1 MNEFIEV
8 ASILPFRQ
16 CGCIMLECKF
26 YHRALPPLERA
37 LAMYEVARDA
47 KSNFKEAT
55 GASAQAAAKL
65 NLATARLGFLVG
77 QCYSGMVLDEWYTPP
92 AVYEFAKD
100 TYVAPAA
107 PTDHGPSSEFDGM
120 RASWPWPAHCPQAQ
134 AALSSAPPEIRRKFE
149 ALVQRVETE
158 KTEAR
163 SLALRH
169 YERAL
174 AVINQQTFAGMA
186 PPNFVDM
193 SEQIQIGLA
202 RVRLASESPTE
213 TSVGI
218 FIIESLLERKD
229 DDASFVLEYAKV
241 YLF

>member
-1 MNEFIEV
+1 
-8 ASILPFRQ
+8 
-16 CGCIMLECKF
+16 
-26 YHRALPPLERA
+26 
-37 LAMYEVARDA
+37 MYESARDD
-47 KSNFKEAT
+47 KSSVAAT
-55 GASAQAAAKL
+55 ATAKL
-65 NLATARLGFLVG
+65 NLATGHLGFLVG

-92 AVYEFAKD
+92 AVFEFAKE

-107 PTDHGPSSEFDGM
+107 PTVGPSSEFDGM
-120 RASWPWPAHCPQAQ
+120 RASWPWPAHCMQAQ
-134 AALSSAPPEIRRKFE
+134 AALSSASTEIRTKFE
-149 ALVQRVETE
+149 ALVQRVEKE

-174 AVINQQTFAGMA
+174 AVINQQTFSGLA

-202 RVRLASESPTE
+202 RIRLASESATE
-213 TSVGI
+213 TSVAI
-218 FIIESLLERKD
+218 FIIESLLERKE

-241 YLF
+241 HSFT